1 LAKGISFWSN
11 EKGIGSVEKER
22 ILVVDDEESIREMV
36 LKVVNHIGHE
46 AVTARDGKE
55 ALEIL
60 RKGSITILI
69 TDIKMPEMD
78 GFELMKSV
86 RAEFPGIHI
95 ICMTALGGSYN
106 YTDVVALGA
115 TDYITKPFTIDEM
128 RAKLNR
134 VTYEKSLMRDLT
146 KKSVELEKA
155 NEELKRAEQLRSDFI
170 SGVSHELRTPLT
182 VIKEVFSLV
191 LEERIGALTDDQRE
205 YLGIAHKNI
214 LRLASMIDALHDFSR
229 IESGKELSLKFEPVR
244 LIPAIDEAWMTLS
257 QQLEEKKIAFENRLD
272 PDTALVFGD
281 RNRIV
286 EVFVNLIGNGMKF
299 TPPGGK
305 ITVDSKGLTENRDYL
320 KVVVTDTGRSIS
332 PEDLPKLFDRFFQGQ
347 KIREGSEM
355 ITGLG
360 LAVTKEIIE
369 GHQGFIQAES
379 KSGNGNSFVFTLPLF
394 GVATIFRLLLNP
406 MLTKAEEDKLPLSM
420 IQVEFW
426 DQRTKREA
434 TISDGVLEGVV
445 YAIRMMVRSMDI
457 LIPFQ
462 NNRVYIFA
470 FVDKKLAKEI
480 GERIQTKSV
489 QGGYVPK
496 GINVQ
501 FRAYSYPKDA
511 RNQEDFIKG
520 CRLYLK
526 EE

>member
-1 LAKGISFWSN
+1 MRA
-11 EKGIGSVEKER
+11 VEKER
-22 ILVVDDEESIREMV
+22 ILVADDEETVREMV
-36 LKVVNHIGHE
+36 TKIISQMGHE

-55 ALEIL
+55 ALEML
-60 RKGSITILI
+60 RKGSFAILV

-86 RAEFPGIHI
+86 RAEFPKIHI
-95 ICMTALGGSYN
+95 ICMTAHGASYA

-115 TDYITKPFTIDEM
+115 TDYITKPFSIDEM
-128 RAKLNR
+128 GAKLNR
-134 VTYEKSLMRDLT
+134 VFYERSVIRDLAG
-146 KKSVELEKA
+146 KSVELERTH
-155 NEELKRAEQLRSDFI
+155 EEMKRAEEMKSNFI
-170 SGVSHELRTPLT
+170 SGVSQELRSPLT

-191 LEERIGALTDDQRE
+191 LEERIGTLTGDQKE
-205 YLGIAHKNI
+205 YLGIANKNI
-214 LRLASMIDALHDFSR
+214 IRVTSMIDALHDFSR
-229 IESGKELSLKFEPVR
+229 IESGEELKLKYEPVR
-244 LIPAIDEAWMTLS
+244 LIPVIDEAWMTLS
-257 QQLEEKKIAFENRLD
+257 QQLEEKKITFENHLD
-272 PDTALVFGD
+272 PDTPLVFGD
-281 RNRIV
+281 RNRIA
-286 EVFVNLIGNGMKF
+286 EVFVNLINHGMKL

-305 ITVDSKGLTENRDYL
+305 ISVDSKGLTEDRGYL
-320 KVVVTDTGRSIS
+320 KVIVTDTGRSIP
-332 PEDLPKLFDRFFQGQ
+332 PEDLPKVFDRFYQGQ
-347 KIREGSEM
+347 KIQGGETG

-360 LAVTKEIIE
+360 LAVTKEIIK
-369 GHQGFIQAES
+369 GHQGVIQVES
-379 KSGNGNSFVFTLPLF
+379 KSGNGTSFIFTLPLF
-394 GVATIFRLLLNP
+394 GVNTIFTLLLNP
-406 MLTKAEEDKLPLSM
+406 MLTKSEEDKLPFSM

-445 YAIRMMVRSMDI
+445 FAIKMMVRSMDVI
-457 LIPFQ
+457 IPFQ

-480 GERIQTKSV
+480 GERVQTKSV
-489 QGGYVPK
+489 QGGYIPK

-511 RNQEDFIKG
+511 RNREDFVKG